1 MPDLVTIGET
11 MVVLNPVFRGPLS
24 SVSMF
29 RRSIGGAESNVAIAA
44 ARLGIS
50 AGWISRL
57 GDDEMGRYVL
67 KTIRGEGVDTRHVML
82 DSDARTGVYFKELRG
97 NQEPYV
103 YYYRAGSAAS
113 KMRPEDLDPSY
124 FSSARVLYVS
134 GITPALSK
142 SCCETVFAA
151 LEIAREYSVTV
162 AFDPNIRLKLWTPD
176 EARRI
181 LLAIAR
187 QSDMLFPDLDEAR
200 MLLERPS
207 VSAREAAM
215 ALADL
220 TGAKK
225 IAITMGSEGAYVLA
239 DGQEYK
245 KGAYSIPVV
254 DPIGAGDAFV
264 GAFLASWLKG
274 KTDAECLDVGCA
286 AGALAV
292 TVEGDYEALPDWSQV
307 DSLRCGRKI
316 VAR

>member
-11 MVVLNPVFRGPLS
+11 MIVLNPVFRGPLG
-24 SVSMF
+24 SVPMF

-57 GDDEMGRYVL
+57 GDDELGQYVL
-67 KTIRGEGVDTRHVML
+67 KTIRGEGVDTSRVIM
-82 DSDARTGVYFKELRG
+82 DPRGRTGVFFKELRG
-97 NQEPYV
+97 NQEPRV
-103 YYYRAGSAAS
+103 YYYRAHSAAS
-113 KMRPEDLDPSY
+113 RMRPEDLDPSY
-124 FSSARVLYVS
+124 IGSARVLYVS

-151 LEIAREYSVTV
+151 LEMAKEGSVSI
-162 AFDPNIRLKLWTPD
+162 AFDPNIRLKLWAID
-176 EARRI
+176 EARSI
-181 LLAIAR
+181 LMDIAR
-187 QSDMLFPDLDEAR
+187 QADMLFPGLDEAR
-200 MLLERPS
+200 MLLGRPS
-207 VSAREAAM
+207 ASAREAAM
-215 ALADL
+215 ELADL

-239 DGQEYK
+239 DGQEYVK
-245 KGAYSIPVV
+245 RAYCISVV
-254 DPIGAGDAFV
+254 DPVSAGDAFA
-264 GAFLASWLKG
+264 GAFLAAWLTG
-274 KTDAECLDVGCA
+274 KTDAECLDVACA

-307 DSLRCGRKI
+307 DALRTGRTV